1 MKRTT
6 IQRPVTVVLVVLV
19 LASAG
24 APAAGATPS
33 QATKPS
39 FIVDLNDDGSARLT
53 LTLTYD
59 LSTESERAAFEE
71 IETNE
76 SAREQARTAF
86 RERMR
91 QVASDAENETG
102 REMAIANARIKLAT
116 ANDGSTGVI
125 RLHVTYDGL
134 AAVDD
139 GRLRVTAPF
148 SSGFDPD
155 RRFVVTG
162 PEGYEVASASPNP
175 VDQNSTSVAYAA
187 GTDLSGFE
195 VQFAPADGTTRTGQT
210 NQNASETAIP
220 GFGIGTA
227 LAALFVILG
236 VGLLGRRLQS

>member
-1 MKRTT
+1 MPRPT
-6 IQRPVTVVLVVLV
+6 IQSSVTIVFVALL
-19 LASAG
+19 LAAT
-24 APAAGATPS
+24 AVPTAGATQS
-33 QATKPS
+33 QEAKPS
-39 FIVDLNDDGSARLT
+39 LVVELNDDGSARLT

-59 LSTESERAAFEE
+59 LSTGSERAAFEE
-71 IETNE
+71 VKNNE

-91 QVASDAENETG
+91 QVASEAENETG
-102 REMAIANARIKLAT
+102 REMTIADARIELAT

-148 SSGFDPD
+148 ASGFDPD

-162 PEGYEVASASPNP
+162 PEGYEVASASPKP
-175 VDQNSTSVAYAA
+175 VEQNSTSVAYAA

-195 VQFAPADGTTRTGQT
+195 VQFAPADGTRTGQT
-210 NQNASETAIP
+210 NQNASETALP

-227 LAALFVILG
+227 LAALLVILG
-236 VGLLGRRLQS
+236 VGLLSRRLQS